1 MRAAMLFVF
10 FTLAGPV
17 LAQQDAVNGQR
28 DTDVF
33 FASGDLTDRLSGT
46 MLEFYDGST
55 AQYSAD
61 GSYAYIYQD
70 GDPPFKGTWTVED
83 RGKVCV
89 VFENGSDRCD
99 HIVQN
104 GDRMVLIIERG
115 TRFPVRTTTALN

>member
-1 MRAAMLFVF
+1 MRAVIVF
-10 FTLAGPV
+10 ILVSLAWPAI
-17 LAQQDAVNGQR
+17 AQQDPVKGQR

-33 FASGDLTDRLSGT
+33 FGASDLTDRLSGM

-55 AQYSAD
+55 ARYAAD

-89 VFENGSDRCD
+89 TFENGSDRCD

-115 TRFPVRTTTALN
+115 TRFPVRKTSALN